1 MSLDRLDVL
10 VLSARR
16 LIARA
21 RTRCSLGVV
30 FWSGGKDSMVL
41 LHLLRSEGLDLPV
54 AFFREPWQ
62 PRKYAFHD
70 QLIRDWNLHVLSWHP
85 SDVAFQ
91 QTGDE
96 IELQNIY
103 AIDTFTM
110 TCPTGIVQPEN
121 DLPWVCAVEMARRPT
136 QAGLELRGPIQSA
149 WIGHK
154 SCDTDAVLG
163 GEAGTRIGVKQ
174 GENGTTVFFPL
185 KDWAHEDIWAYI
197 ERFEV
202 PYDEARYEKVDG
214 TWRER
219 PDRRHNADYV
229 HACTACVDSRPD
241 APKFVHCPL
250 YGVTTENCSAALP
263 WTKPRKL
270 SYMEGTAIES
280 S

>member
-1 MSLDRLDVL
+1 MSPDRLDL
-10 VLSARR
+10 LLLSARQ
-16 LIARA
+16 LIACA
-21 RTRCSLGVV
+21 RKHCPLGVI

-41 LHLLRSEGLDLPV
+41 LHLLRSEGIDLPV

-96 IELQNIY
+96 VELQNIY
-103 AIDTFTM
+103 AIDTFTI
-110 TCPTGIVQPEN
+110 TCPTGIVPAEV
-121 DLPWVCAVEMARRPT
+121 DLPWACAVDMAGRPT
-136 QAGLELRGPIQSA
+136 QAKLEVRGPIQCA

-154 SCDTDAVLG
+154 GCDTDAVLG
-163 GEAGTRIGVKQ
+163 GDAGTRIGVKQ
-174 GENGTTVFFPL
+174 GENGTTVFFLL
-185 KDWAHEDIWAYI
+185 KDWTHEDIWEYI

-202 PYDEARYEKVDG
+202 PYDAARYEKVDG
-214 TWRER
+214 VWRER

-241 APKFVHCPL
+241 APKFVHCPRF
-250 YGVTTENCSAALP
+250 GTVIENCSAALP
-263 WTKPRKL
+263 WTEPQKL
-270 SYMEGTAIES
+270 SYMEDAAIGAS
-280 S
+280 